1 MLLCIQHLMLQ
12 KTPQLTGEI
21 PVHGDFMETSS
32 LVQYGINQNH
42 EVTEFQI
49 SMLCEVLWESIWIL
63 FVFVFFFLTEL
74 VLSSLEERTTQ
85 ENPAIKGFFAADPLG

>member
-1 MLLCIQHLMLQ
+1 M
-12 KTPQLTGEI
+12 
-21 PVHGDFMETSS
+21 HGDFMETSS

-63 FVFVFFFLTEL
+63 FVFGFFLTEL